1 MSKLEN
7 VDIEKISE
15 DISLSPESL
24 VGKDLTLVTP
34 ILDKGDITIPENI
47 RGNLKF
53 PDLEKLSEGRLDP
66 KQLEGLVIR
75 DLNLDPVNKPTFCD
89 IDEYGSSPKTR

>member
-7 VDIEKISE
+7 VDIEKIAE
-15 DISLSPESL
+15 GVSLAPESL
-24 VGKDLTLVTP
+24 VEKDLTLVTP

-53 PDLEKLSEGRLDP
+53 PDLKKLSEGRLDP
-66 KQLEGLVIR
+66 KQLEGLVIK
-75 DLNLDPVNKPTFCD
+75 DLNLEPVNNPVWCD
-89 IDEYGSSPKTR
+89 IDEYGSSTKTR

>member
-7 VDIEKISE
+7 VDIEKIAE
-15 DISLSPESL
+15 GVSLSPESL
-24 VGKDLTLVTP
+24 VGKDLTLATP
-34 ILDKGDITIPENI
+34 ILDKGDITIHENI

-75 DLNLDPVNKPTFCD
+75 DLNLDSLNKPTLCD
-89 IDEYGSSPKTR
+89 IDEYGSSTKTR